1 MLPQLFARR
10 YLFSSQSRSVVNL
23 ISGLSVAAVA
33 MPVAAMIILLSVFNG
48 FESLVKSMYSAFDAD
63 LTVSPRQGQTFAQRD
78 LDTAAL
84 ARIPGVGALSFTL
97 EQSALLEHG
106 GRQATATIRGVDDAY
121 GAVFQLGDAVSA
133 GEWRV
138 RLGDLERLVVG
149 QSMAWML
156 GIRSLADADVTLYAV
171 RRGSFSSLLPL
182 ENYTRRTEPVGGVYT
197 LDLET
202 ERTYVL
208 ASLRLAQELFGY
220 AGRASALVV
229 RLAPGADA
237 AAVRKAVAEAA
248 GDGFRVRTRD
258 ELRDMTAAQAL
269 KHPTW
274 NMGAKITIDSST
286 LMNKGLE
293 VIEAHH
299 LFDMSYDRIKVVV
312 QPQSAIHSMVEYS
325 DGSVKAHLGTTDMRI
340 PIQFALSY
348 PDRWDAPVEPLD
360 FTQLGKLEFYPV
372 DEDTFRCF
380 KLAKYAGDTGGTL
393 PCVMNAANEVA
404 VAAFLRDACG
414 YLDIDGCVG
423 AIMEAHEA
431 GQGGGLQKVESL
443 DQLADIDAWARGA
456 SAAWLA
462 AKAK

>member
-220 AGRASALVV
+220 PGRASALVV
-229 RLAPGADA
+229 CLAPGADA

-248 GDGFRVRTRD
+248 GGGFRVRD
-258 ELRDMTAAQAL
+258 ELRASFYRIMTYEKWGIFFIAL
-269 KHPTW
+269 LVLIIASFSVV
-274 NMGAKITIDSST
+274 GALAMLIVEKRDDIST
-286 LMNKGLE
+286 LRALGADTGLVRAVFRTE
-293 VIEAHH
+293 GVLICGLGAVAGMTLGVAATLAQQYFGLIE
-299 LFDMSYDRIKVVV
+299 
-312 QPQSAIHSMVEYS
+312 
-325 DGSVKAHLGTTDMRI
+325 I
-340 PIQFALSY
+340 PAETFLTKSY
-348 PDRWDAPVEPLD
+348 PVE
-360 FTQLGKLEFYPV
+360 
-372 DEDTFRCF
+372 FRPTD
-380 KLAKYAGDTGGTL
+380 LA
-393 PCVMNAANEVA
+393 VVAASFAA
-404 VAAFLRDACG
+404 VAALLSNITVRSMIKTDR
-414 YLDIDGCVG
+414 L
-423 AIMEAHEA
+423 
-431 GQGGGLQKVESL
+431 
-443 DQLADIDAWARGA
+443 
-456 SAAWLA
+456 
-462 AKAK
+462 

>member
-220 AGRASALVV
+220 PGRASALVV
-229 RLAPGADA
+229 CLAPGADA

-258 ELRDMTAAQAL
+258 ELRASFSVVGAL
-269 KHPTW
+269 AMLIVEKRDD
-274 NMGAKITIDSST
+274 IST
-286 LMNKGLE
+286 LRALGADTGLVRAVFRTE
-293 VIEAHH
+293 GFLICGLGAVAGMTLGVAATLAQQYFGLIE
-299 LFDMSYDRIKVVV
+299 
-312 QPQSAIHSMVEYS
+312 
-325 DGSVKAHLGTTDMRI
+325 I
-340 PIQFALSY
+340 PAETFLTKSY
-348 PDRWDAPVEPLD
+348 PVE
-360 FTQLGKLEFYPV
+360 
-372 DEDTFRCF
+372 FRPTD
-380 KLAKYAGDTGGTL
+380 LA
-393 PCVMNAANEVA
+393 VVAASFAA
-404 VAAFLRDACG
+404 VAALLSNITVRSMIKTDR
-414 YLDIDGCVG
+414 L
-423 AIMEAHEA
+423 
-431 GQGGGLQKVESL
+431 
-443 DQLADIDAWARGA
+443 
-456 SAAWLA
+456 
-462 AKAK
+462 